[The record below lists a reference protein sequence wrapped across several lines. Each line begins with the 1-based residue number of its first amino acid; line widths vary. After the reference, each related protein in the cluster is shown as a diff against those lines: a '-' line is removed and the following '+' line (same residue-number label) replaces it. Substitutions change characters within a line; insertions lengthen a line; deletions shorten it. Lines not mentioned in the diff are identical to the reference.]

1 MSKTSKIIL
10 VTIIATCILLGLG
23 YAAITNITLNI
34 AGTASATVDS
44 GNFKV
49 RFTDNIVVSDS
60 AYVTAT
66 RTGDT
71 VATINVS
78 GLTTAGDKVTATY
91 EIANDSTDLSS
102 DLNVKAT
109 NSNANYFSVSSR
121 LADTSLTAGSTT
133 TVLVTIELLKTPIDA
148 DVSTNIGVTLNAIP
162 VQPGE
167 EGSSGLTNDFSKVPI
182 DADLNEYGFFYG
194 KAYSAY
200 VVDTDISG
208 IMSII
213 PYEDGHVEIYLDN
226 YIMAY
231 IVKDIVTYSENT
243 ISVQMESDGPPTVI
257 SVIENGY
264 KLNTSGLDYDLN
276 DTFTDNQNAV
286 YDGELNE
293 YGFYYDVP
301 YVTMAVDSVPA
312 AFIFHKDATVS
323 IYYDGVFSETAHAA
337 YSENK
342 INNIFG
348 SQDGFVFSNGH
359 LISNGFMGAKLCPDY
374 EIKNQ
379 VYIRKNEETGE
390 IEYLTEYPDTVVKG
404 NMFAG
409 GDYLYTSTSNGWDV
423 KLITDSTLLPDGYV
437 YLGKYEESYPKVL
450 RYLEGGG
457 SVLNMV
463 ETYKDCINLKIAPEI
478 PYSVQNMTG
487 TFEGCTSLTTVPYEI
502 PYNVTNMTNTFKG
515 CTSLEGEIQI
525 NSNNITE
532 YAGCFEGVDMSKITL
547 TGSASDEIKDLLGKT
562 GNNYTPLIPE

>member
-34 AGTASATVDS
+34 AGIASATVDS

-49 RFTDNIVVSDS
+49 RFTDNIEVSDN

-71 VATINVS
+71 SATINVS

-91 EIANDSTDLSS
+91 EIVNDSTDLSS

-109 NSNANYFSVSSR
+109 NSNANYFSVSSK

-182 DADLNEYGFFYG
+182 DADLNEYGFFYNE
-194 KAYSAY
+194 AYSFY
-200 VVDTDISG
+200 YEDEYESGMISFVF
-208 IMSII
+208 
-213 PYEDGHVEIYLDN
+213 YEDGHVEEYFNDYLA
-226 YIMAY
+226 AY
-231 IVKDIVTYSENT
+231 ILKDYVTYEENLISIVIDANSST
-243 ISVQMESDGPPTVI
+243 ILNVT
-257 SVIENGY
+257 ENGY
-264 KLNTSGLDYDLN
+264 KLSINGDVLELN
-276 DTFTDNQNAV
+276 DSFMDNQPQ
-286 YDGELNE
+286 YEGELNE
-293 YGFYYDVP
+293 YGFYYEMP
-301 YVTMAVDSVPA
+301 YVTGIENPIISFVLHED
-312 AFIFHKDATVS
+312 FTVS
-323 IYYDGVFSETAHAA
+323 IYIDGILVEEGKVV

-342 INNIFG
+342 ITINGNGEFYVYENG
-348 SQDGFVFSNGH
+348 NVLSDGLV
-359 LISNGFMGAKLCPDY
+359 GAKVYPNY
-374 EIKNQ
+374 EFKNSA
-379 VYIRKNEETGE
+379 YMRRNTATGE
-390 IEYLTEYPDTVVKG
+390 IEYLEKIPDG
-404 NMFAG
+404 FSEGDMYAG
-409 GDYLYTSTSNGWDV
+409 GDYLYTYILNGWDV
-423 KLITDSTLLPDGYV
+423 KLITDGSLLPENYEF
-437 YLGKYEESYPKVL
+437 LGKNEKSYPPIIDSFNGV
-450 RYLEGGG
+450 
-457 SVLNMV
+457 SVISMV
-463 ETYKDCINLKIAPEI
+463 ETYKDCINLKRAPEI
-478 PYSVQNMTG
+478 PYSVGNMTG

-502 PYNVTNMTNTFKG
+502 PYSVTDMTNTFKG

-525 NSNNITE
+525 NSNNITAYE
-532 YAGCFEGVDMSKITL
+532 GCFEGVDMSKITL

>member
-1 MSKTSKIIL
+1 MSKTSKVIL

-34 AGTASATVDS
+34 AGTASATADS

-71 VATINVS
+71 AATINVS

-121 LADTSLTAGSTT
+121 LADKSLTAGSKT
-133 TVLVTIELLKTPIDA
+133 TVLVTVELLKTPIDA

-182 DADLNEYGFFYG
+182 DADLNEYGFFYNE
-194 KAYSAY
+194 AYTGLTEDGN
-200 VVDTDISG
+200 VTTLIT
-208 IMSII
+208 MI
-213 PYEDGHVEIYLDN
+213 PYEDGHVEIYCDDN
-226 YIMAY
+226 LFIYLTNTQVVYSNNKITMTMY
-231 IVKDIVTYSENT
+231 EDEEPIETIVT
-243 ISVQMESDGPPTVI
+243 
-257 SVIENGY
+257 ENGY
-264 KLNTSGLDYDLN
+264 QLILDDTTLLDLN
-276 DTFTDNQNAV
+276 DNFADNLQE

-301 YVTMAVDSVPA
+301 YV
-312 AFIFHKDATVS
+312 
-323 IYYDGVFSETAHAA
+323 AA
-337 YSENK
+337 YGENTMGMIFLEDSTAKYYNNGVCINEYTVRYEENK
-342 INNIFG
+342 IYFYE
-348 SQDGFVFSNGH
+348 DMYFPVYENGNV
-359 LISNGFMGAKLCPDY
+359 ITQNGFLGLKVKPNYQIAPF
-374 EIKNQ
+374 
-379 VYIRKNEETGE
+379 VYISENEENGE
-390 IEYLTEYPDTVVKG
+390 LEYLDRFPNTGKVGDIYLADEYIYT
-404 NMFAG
+404 
-409 GDYLYTSTSNGWDV
+409 YTSDEWAVELLTDENSN
-423 KLITDSTLLPDGYV
+423 IPDGYE
-437 YLGKYEESYPKVL
+437 YSSKT
-450 RYLEGGG
+450 LEAY
-457 SVLNMV
+457 SRVLNDINGDVIRNMSQ
-463 ETYKDCINLKIAPEI
+463 TFKDCINLKVCPEL
-478 PYSVQNMTG
+478 PYNIRNMNG
-487 TFEGCTSLTTVPYEI
+487 TFEGCTSLKTVPYEI
-502 PYNVTNMTNTFKG
+502 PYSVTDMTNTFKG
-515 CTSLEGEIQI
+515 CTSLEGEIMI

-562 GNNYTPLIPE
+562 GNNYTPLIQE